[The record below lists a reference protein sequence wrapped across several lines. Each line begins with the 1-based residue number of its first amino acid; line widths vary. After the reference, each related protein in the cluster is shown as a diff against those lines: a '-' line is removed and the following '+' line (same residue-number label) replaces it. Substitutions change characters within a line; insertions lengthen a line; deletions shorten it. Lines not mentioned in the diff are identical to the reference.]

1 VLAEKARYFIPK
13 PSEPTH
19 ADTDDR
25 NMSRRDSSR
34 SIPATDENMAFSVE
48 ADFIASSSTDYI
60 PPSQL
65 DLQLD
70 SSEAVPVEVT
80 RFEIKDGIIIPDVSI
95 THS

>member
-1 VLAEKARYFIPK
+1 
-13 PSEPTH
+13 
-19 ADTDDR
+19 
-25 NMSRRDSSR
+25 
-34 SIPATDENMAFSVE
+34 MAFSVE